1 MFIKTIKDPRKV
13 ERIRNYVSKSKLYVF
28 LDVAKF
34 ADFQWKNAD
43 VGRSQGMCHV
53 IYCRIYV
60 TDFREGGQKAP
71 RPPICKNYR
80 TQSYQALHGKITG
93 IKEIEYSVGN
103 RAACSKW

>member
-1 MFIKTIKDPRKV
+1 MFVKTIKDPRKV

-71 RPPICKNYR
+71 PPPF
-80 TQSYQALHGKITG
+80 AKIIGLRVT
-93 IKEIEYSVGN
+93 KHSMEKSQE
-103 RAACSKW
+103 